1 MKTSSAVYA
10 TADTLAGLV
19 GAQPPKTSKRLKD
32 QKKTKPS
39 RVKDIKTSRSFQRN
53 KI

>member
-19 GAQPPKTSKRLKD
+19 GAQPPETSKRHRD
-32 QKKTKPS
+32 QKKKKPS
-39 RVKDIKTSRSFQRN
+39 RDKDIKTSRSLQRY
-53 KI
+53 